1 MCSLAVSHC
10 HSPGPHSPGS
20 PVLVDNPAIAAFAH
34 KFAMIPTDSPFHPDN
49 EAGYRR
55 WRDAKLA
62 GYPARGEDLIVEVAD
77 PFSLTDI
84 EYRAVLNRV
93 AKTNMVIYAT
103 ALGEAED
110 KAAVRA
116 LSAQFGLIRLDAN
129 WLADE
134 DGISSLTPR
143 DDGGEAEPNAADG
156 PKAARRGDYIP
167 YTHHRIRWHTDGY
180 YNPESRRILAMT
192 LHCVREA
199 ESGGDNELFDQD
211 LAYIHLRDQNPDFIR
226 ALMAPDAM
234 TIPARLDEIDGER
247 PEEPGPVFLLDP
259 ASGGLHL
266 RYTARTKSI
275 AWKDDLLTHAA
286 VLAIEELLASEP
298 FGRFR
303 LKLQPGMG
311 LLCNN
316 VLHTRDGF
324 TDTPERRRLLYRARY
339 HDRIRD
345 LRSPA

>member
-1 MCSLAVSHC
+1 
-10 HSPGPHSPGS
+10 
-20 PVLVDNPAIAAFAH
+20 
-34 KFAMIPTDSPFHPDN
+34 MIPIDSPFHPDN
-49 EAGYRR
+49 ESGYQR

-62 GYPARGEDLIVEVAD
+62 GYPTRGEELIVAVRD
-77 PFSLTDI
+77 PHALSEA
-84 EYRAVLNRV
+84 EYRALLDRV
-93 AKTNMVIYAT
+93 AKCNMAIYAT

-110 KAAVRA
+110 KEAVRA
-116 LSAQFGLIRLDAN
+116 LSAQFGLTHLDAN

-143 DDGGEAEPNAADG
+143 EEDGQ
-156 PKAARRGDYIP
+156 KRGDFIP

-192 LHCVREA
+192 LHCVRAASE
-199 ESGGDNELFDQD
+199 GGDNELYDHE
-211 LAYIHLRDQNPDFIR
+211 LAYIHLREGNPDFIR
-226 ALMAPDAM
+226 ALMAADAM
-234 TIPARLDEIDGER
+234 TIPARVDEIDGER
-247 PEEPGPVFLLDP
+247 PAEPGPVFLVDA

-275 AWKDDLLTHAA
+275 VWKDDPATLAA
-286 VLAIEELLASEP
+286 VRAIEDLLASQP
-298 FGRFR
+298 AGWFR
-303 LKLQPGMG
+303 LKMQPGMG

-324 TDTPERRRLLYRARY
+324 TDSPERRRLLYRARY

-345 LRSPA
+345 LRR

>member
-1 MCSLAVSHC
+1 
-10 HSPGPHSPGS
+10 
-20 PVLVDNPAIAAFAH
+20 
-34 KFAMIPTDSPFHPDN
+34 MIPPDSPFHPDN
-49 EAGYRR
+49 ETGYQR
-55 WRDAKLA
+55 WREAKLA
-62 GYPARGEDLIVEVAD
+62 GYPTRGEDLIVEVRD
-77 PFSLTDI
+77 PHALTDA
-84 EYRAVLNRV
+84 EYRAILDRV

-116 LSAQFGLIRLDAN
+116 LSAQFGLTHLDAN

-143 DDGGEAEPNAADG
+143 DEGGE
-156 PKAARRGDYIP
+156 KRGEYIP

-180 YNPESRRILAMT
+180 YNPEPRRILAMT

-199 ESGGDNELFDQD
+199 QEGGENELYDQD
-211 LAYIHLRDQNPDFIR
+211 LAYIHLRDSNPEWIR

-234 TIPARLDEIDGER
+234 TIPARVDEIDGER
-247 PEEPGPVFLLDP
+247 PEEPGPVFLIDP

-275 AWKDDLLTHAA
+275 TWKDEPTTLAAVKAIEDLLT
-286 VLAIEELLASEP
+286 SQP
-298 FGRFR
+298 PGWFR

-324 TDTPERRRLLYRARY
+324 SDTPEHRRLLYRARY

-345 LRSPA
+345 LRAA

>member
-1 MCSLAVSHC
+1 VN
-10 HSPGPHSPGS
+10 GEGFD
-20 PVLVDNPAIAAFAH
+20 V
-34 KFAMIPTDSPFHPDN
+34 IPTDSPFHPDN
-49 EAGYRR
+49 EAGYRV
-55 WRDAKLA
+55 WREAKLA
-62 GYPARGEDLIVEVAD
+62 GYPGRGEDLIVEVRD
-77 PFSLTDI
+77 PHALTDA
-84 EYRAVLNRV
+84 EYGAILDRV
-93 AKTNMVIYAT
+93 ARTNMAIYAT
-103 ALGEAED
+103 SLGEAED

-116 LSAQFGLIRLDAN
+116 LSAQFGLVHLDAN

-143 DDGGEAEPNAADG
+143 DDDTGG
-156 PKAARRGDYIP
+156 KRGDYIP

-180 YNPESRRILAMT
+180 YNPEQRRILAMT

-199 ESGGDNELFDQD
+199 AEGGDNELYDQD
-211 LAYIHLRDQNPDFIR
+211 LAYIHLRDSNPDYVR

-234 TIPARLDEIDGER
+234 TIPARVDEVDGER
-247 PEEPGPVFLLDP
+247 PAEPGPVFLVDP

-275 AWKDDLLTHAA
+275 AWKDEPTTLAA
-286 VLAIEELLASEP
+286 VRAIEDLLASRP
-298 FGRFR
+298 PGWFR

-324 TDTPERRRLLYRARY
+324 TDSPERRRLLYRARY
-339 HDRIRD
+339 HERIRN
-345 LRSPA
+345 LRAG